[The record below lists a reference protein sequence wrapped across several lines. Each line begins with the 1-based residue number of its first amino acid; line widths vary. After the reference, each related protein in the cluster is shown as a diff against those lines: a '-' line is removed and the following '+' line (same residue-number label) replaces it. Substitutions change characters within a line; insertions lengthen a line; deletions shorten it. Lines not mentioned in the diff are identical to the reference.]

1 MIYAMNLVLVK
12 TKPQPKHGRPNSYY
26 VLRGAYWDKEAKAQ
40 RQAYVAYLGV
50 RPVLAESK
58 AEAICKAKGL
68 TLAQLQAVNGL
79 QIVPDA
85 EAPTDGRR
93 RRSKPKDAAKS
104 HPAAASE
111 ASSTPPASAKNR
123 GTATKEVTGARVSGK
138 NPAVGINPQ
147 FTWADLPRHDQSRLE
162 TICVGAEW
170 ERYGLT
176 PEERQAVLRKEAGTL
191 LALAFAKW
199 KAREGE

>member
-1 MIYAMNLVLVK
+1 MIYAMNLILVK
-12 TKPQPKHGRPNSYY
+12 TTPQPKHGRPNSYY

-58 AEAICKAKGL
+58 ARSICQAKGL
-68 TLAQLQAVNGL
+68 TLDQLKTVKGL

-93 RRSKPKDAAKS
+93 RLREPKDAAQS
-104 HPAAASE
+104 RLPAARRRLP
-111 ASSTPPASAKNR
+111 PPATSKNSV
-123 GTATKEVTGARVSGK
+123 ATPEAVTGARVSGK
-138 NPAVGINPQ
+138 SSNFAWG
-147 FTWADLPRHDQSRLE
+147 DLARQDQNRLLA
-162 TICVGAEW
+162 ICVGAEW

-176 PEERQAVLRKEAGTL
+176 TEERQAVLRKEAGTL

-199 KAREGE
+199 KARTGE